1 MAAYKVTVNAE
12 VMRTV
17 TVEADSIKHAISEAS
32 AEVKEQLGAYS
43 VDVQEIAEEGEMEYQ
58 YEIGQEVMWSGGWG
72 REAPKPAKIVDVG
85 EKNGKPVY
93 DLDNGH
99 WAYEYQLKAQEI

>member
-1 MAAYKVTVNAE
+1 MGTYAVTVNAR
-12 VMRTV
+12 VVRTV
-17 TVEADSIKHAISEAS
+17 RVEADTEEQAVIGARSE
-32 AEVKEQLGAYS
+32 VMDQLGAYLS
-43 VDVQEIAEEGEMEYQ
+43 EVQDIVKEGDMEYQ

-72 REAPKPAKIVDVG
+72 REAPKLAKIIDTG

-99 WAYEYQLKAQEI
+99 WAYEYQLKA